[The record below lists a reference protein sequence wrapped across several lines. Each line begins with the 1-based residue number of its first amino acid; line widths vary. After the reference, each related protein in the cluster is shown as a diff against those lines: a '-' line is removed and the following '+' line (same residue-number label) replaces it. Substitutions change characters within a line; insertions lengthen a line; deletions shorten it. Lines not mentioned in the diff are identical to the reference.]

1 MEGSMSEY
9 QLEIKQIVDYP
20 RCRIYRHFIQNLM
33 ADRSIRVSGGS
44 GLFYYTVLCN
54 YANFRTS
61 YLRIDGIG
69 YTVYPGEWI
78 CTVKEL
84 TAWFRTRFQRQAVSI
99 LDELQKRHL
108 ISYLFLDRGKVVKYK
123 VRDWKKHNTVLD
135 YNCPCQKDTG
145 FFFIPTVVATEL
157 VQHCTN
163 NSEYSTC
170 YLRQYRV
177 VVSQQCHRIAS
188 FLRLVLSQI
197 SGTVFHCY
205 LGNAVLV
212 SAGRCS
218 EMDILL
224 DLWMS
229 AVYNDSQ
236 MQGSE
241 IGPVVY
247 FRNGTG
253 SPLSTYSEMA
263 VRWDISKATTGRV
276 LKKLAD
282 MDYISL
288 MSFPG
293 RTGSVIYLHSYL
305 STMFQISDVLVDK
318 EEVAMIL
325 KINLTMPDETNPQ
338 EDSAVTEHEVCVSE
352 ELSGVSKSN
361 MEAVITKVAQILDAQ
376 GISCFRCPK
385 SIYKLYPLSDACR
398 EEYISHI
405 KKEAVRFGMTVSCG
419 EDKPVYTFELTL
431 SPTEKDREGGARA

>member
-1 MEGSMSEY
+1 MAFDYKENAENQQINLLQSSRFG
-9 QLEIKQIVDYP
+9 EICGLTWDNSHW
-20 RCRIYRHFIQNLM
+20 RGL
-33 ADRSIRVSGGS
+33 RS
-44 GLFYYTVLCN
+44 FYYTVLCN

-78 CTVKEL
+78 YTVKEL
-84 TAWFRTRFQRQAVSI
+84 STWSRTRFQCQAVSI

-145 FFFIPTVVATEL
+145 FFFMPIVVATE
-157 VQHCTN
+157 
-163 NSEYSTC
+163 
-170 YLRQYRV
+170 
-177 VVSQQCHRIAS
+177 
-188 FLRLVLSQI
+188 
-197 SGTVFHCY
+197 
-205 LGNAVLV
+205 LV

-236 MQGSE
+236 VQGSE

-253 SPLSTYSEMA
+253 SPLAAYSEMA
-263 VRWDISKATTGRV
+263 VRWGISKATTGRV

-293 RTGSVIYLHSYL
+293 RKGSVIYLHSYL

-318 EEVAMIL
+318 EEVAIIL
-325 KINLTMPDETNPQ
+325 KINITMPDET
-338 EDSAVTEHEVCVSE
+338 V
-352 ELSGVSKSN
+352 
-361 MEAVITKVAQILDAQ
+361 
-376 GISCFRCPK
+376 
-385 SIYKLYPLSDACR
+385 YPLSDACR
-398 EEYISHI
+398 EKYISQI
-405 KKEAVRFGMTVSCG
+405 QKDAVRRLLKLLDTSIDLLRTRHKNG
-419 EDKPVYTFELTL
+419 ENYY
-431 SPTEKDREGGARA
+431 

>member
-1 MEGSMSEY
+1 MQSC

-20 RCRIYRHFIQNLM
+20 RCRIYRQFIQNLM
-33 ADRSIRVSGGS
+33 ADRSIRTNGGS

-84 TAWFRTRFQRQAVSI
+84 SAWFRTRFQYQAVTI

-108 ISYLFLDRGKVVKYK
+108 ISYLFLDHGKVVKYK
-123 VRDWKKHNTVLD
+123 IRDWKKHNTVLD

-145 FFFIPTVVATEL
+145 FFFVPVVVATEL
-157 VQHCTN
+157 VSN
-163 NSEYSTC
+163 
-170 YLRQYRV
+170 R
-177 VVSQQCHRIAS
+177 
-188 FLRLVLSQI
+188 
-197 SGTVFHCY
+197 
-205 LGNAVLV
+205 
-212 SAGRCS
+212 RCS

-236 MQGSE
+236 VQGSE
-241 IGPVVY
+241 IGPVAY

-253 SPLSTYSEMA
+253 SPLVAYSEMA
-263 VRWDISKATTGRV
+263 GRWGISKATTGRI

-293 RTGSVIYLHSYL
+293 KAGSVIYLHSYL

-318 EEVAMIL
+318 EEVAMSL
-325 KINLTMPDETNPQ
+325 KINISLPDEGAPQ
-338 EDSAVTEHEVCVSE
+338 ADSALTEHEVCVSE
-352 ELSGVSKSN
+352 GLSCVSKSD
-361 MEAVITKVAQILDAQ
+361 MDAVIRKMAQVLDAQ

-405 KKEAVRFGMTVSCG
+405 QKGVVRFGMTVSCG

-431 SPTEKDREGGARA
+431 SPIEKDREGGARA

>member
-1 MEGSMSEY
+1 
-9 QLEIKQIVDYP
+9 
-20 RCRIYRHFIQNLM
+20 M
-33 ADRSIRVSGGS
+33 ADRSIRTNGGS

-84 TAWFRTRFQRQAVSI
+84 SAWFRTRFQYQAVTI

-108 ISYLFLDRGKVVKYK
+108 ISYLFLDHGKVVKYK
-123 VRDWKKHNTVLD
+123 IRDWKKHNTVLD

-145 FFFIPTVVATEL
+145 FFFVPVVVATEL
-157 VQHCTN
+157 VSN
-163 NSEYSTC
+163 
-170 YLRQYRV
+170 R
-177 VVSQQCHRIAS
+177 
-188 FLRLVLSQI
+188 
-197 SGTVFHCY
+197 
-205 LGNAVLV
+205 
-212 SAGRCS
+212 RCS

-236 MQGSE
+236 VQGSE
-241 IGPVVY
+241 IGPVAY

-253 SPLSTYSEMA
+253 SPLVAYSEMA
-263 VRWDISKATTGRV
+263 GRWGISKATTGRI

-293 RTGSVIYLHSYL
+293 KAGSVIYLHSYL

-318 EEVAMIL
+318 EEVAMSL
-325 KINLTMPDETNPQ
+325 KINISLPDEGAPQ
-338 EDSAVTEHEVCVSE
+338 ADSALTEHEVCVSE
-352 ELSGVSKSN
+352 GLSCVSKSD
-361 MEAVITKVAQILDAQ
+361 MDAVIRKMAQVLDAQ

-405 KKEAVRFGMTVSCG
+405 PKAVSRFGMAVCCG

-431 SPTEKDREGGARA
+431 FPAENDREGGCRA

>member
-1 MEGSMSEY
+1 MDY
-9 QLEIKQIVDYP
+9 QLELKQIVDYP
-20 RCRIYRHFIQNLM
+20 RVRIHRELIQKLLADESLSRRGDCR
-33 ADRSIRVSGGS
+33 
-44 GLFYYTVLCN
+44 LFSFMVLCS

-61 YLRIDGIG
+61 YRRLDGIT
-69 YTVYPGEWI
+69 YTVYPGEWV
-78 CTVKEL
+78 CRVSEL
-84 TAWFRTRFQRQAVSI
+84 AACFVVRFQHKALSI
-99 LDELQKRHL
+99 LKALQDRQL
-108 ISYLFLDRGKVVKYK
+108 ITFTQLGHGRLVKYSIK
-123 VRDWKKHNTVLD
+123 GWRKHNTVLD

-145 FFFIPTVVATEL
+145 FFFMPTVVATE
-157 VQHCTN
+157 
-163 NSEYSTC
+163 
-170 YLRQYRV
+170 
-177 VVSQQCHRIAS
+177 
-188 FLRLVLSQI
+188 
-197 SGTVFHCY
+197 
-205 LGNAVLV
+205 LV

-253 SPLSTYSEMA
+253 SPLAAYSEMA
-263 VRWDISKATTGRV
+263 VRWGISKATTGRV

>member
-1 MEGSMSEY
+1 MQSC

-20 RCRIYRHFIQNLM
+20 RCRIYRQFIQNLM
-33 ADRSIRVSGGS
+33 ADRSIRTNGGS

-84 TAWFRTRFQRQAVSI
+84 SAWFRTRFQYQAVTI

-108 ISYLFLDRGKVVKYK
+108 ISYLFLDHGKVVKYK
-123 VRDWKKHNTVLD
+123 IRDWKKHNTVLD

-145 FFFIPTVVATEL
+145 FFFVPVVVATEL
-157 VQHCTN
+157 VSN
-163 NSEYSTC
+163 
-170 YLRQYRV
+170 R
-177 VVSQQCHRIAS
+177 
-188 FLRLVLSQI
+188 
-197 SGTVFHCY
+197 
-205 LGNAVLV
+205 
-212 SAGRCS
+212 RCS

-236 MQGSE
+236 VQGSE
-241 IGPVVY
+241 IGPVAY

-253 SPLSTYSEMA
+253 SPLVAYSEMA
-263 VRWDISKATTGRV
+263 GRWGISKATTGRI

-293 RTGSVIYLHSYL
+293 KAGSVIYLHSYL

-318 EEVAMIL
+318 EEVAMSL
-325 KINLTMPDETNPQ
+325 KINISLPDEGAPQ
-338 EDSAVTEHEVCVSE
+338 ADSALTEHEVCVSE
-352 ELSGVSKSN
+352 GLSCVSKSD
-361 MEAVITKVAQILDAQ
+361 MDAVIRKMAQVLDAQ

-385 SIYKLYPLSDACR
+385 SIYKLYPLSDVCR

-405 KKEAVRFGMTVSCG
+405 PKAVSRFGMAVCCG

-431 SPTEKDREGGARA
+431 FPAENDREGGCRA

>member
-1 MEGSMSEY
+1 MQSC

-20 RCRIYRHFIQNLM
+20 RCRIYRQFIQNLM
-33 ADRSIRVSGGS
+33 ADRSIRTNGGS

-84 TAWFRTRFQRQAVSI
+84 SAWFRTRFQYQAVTI

-108 ISYLFLDRGKVVKYK
+108 ISYLFLDHGKVVKYK
-123 VRDWKKHNTVLD
+123 IRDWKKHNTVLD

-145 FFFIPTVVATEL
+145 FFFVPVVVATEL
-157 VQHCTN
+157 VSN
-163 NSEYSTC
+163 
-170 YLRQYRV
+170 R
-177 VVSQQCHRIAS
+177 
-188 FLRLVLSQI
+188 
-197 SGTVFHCY
+197 
-205 LGNAVLV
+205 
-212 SAGRCS
+212 RCS

-236 MQGSE
+236 VQGSE
-241 IGPVVY
+241 IGPVAY

-253 SPLSTYSEMA
+253 SPLVAYSEMA
-263 VRWDISKATTGRV
+263 GRWGISKATTGRI

-293 RTGSVIYLHSYL
+293 KAGSVIYLHSYL

-318 EEVAMIL
+318 EEVAMSL
-325 KINLTMPDETNPQ
+325 KINISLPDEGAPQ
-338 EDSAVTEHEVCVSE
+338 ADSALTEHEVCVSE
-352 ELSGVSKSN
+352 GLSCVSKSD
-361 MEAVITKVAQILDAQ
+361 MDAVIRKMAQVLDAQ

-405 KKEAVRFGMTVSCG
+405 QKGVVRFGMTVSCG

-431 SPTEKDREGGARA
+431 SPAEKDREGGARA

>member
-1 MEGSMSEY
+1 MM
-9 QLEIKQIVDYP
+9 
-20 RCRIYRHFIQNLM
+20 M
-33 ADRSIRVSGGS
+33 A
-44 GLFYYTVLCN
+44 
-54 YANFRTS
+54 
-61 YLRIDGIG
+61 
-69 YTVYPGEWI
+69 
-78 CTVKEL
+78 
-84 TAWFRTRFQRQAVSI
+84 
-99 LDELQKRHL
+99 
-108 ISYLFLDRGKVVKYK
+108 
-123 VRDWKKHNTVLD
+123 
-135 YNCPCQKDTG
+135 
-145 FFFIPTVVATEL
+145 
-157 VQHCTN
+157 
-163 NSEYSTC
+163 
-170 YLRQYRV
+170 LRQYRV

-188 FLRLVLSQI
+188 FLRLVLTQI

-236 MQGSE
+236 VQGSE

-253 SPLSTYSEMA
+253 SPLATYSEMA
-263 VRWDISKATTGRV
+263 VRWDISKPTTGRV

-352 ELSGVSKSN
+352 ELSSVSKSN

-398 EEYISHI
+398 EEYISRI
-405 KKEAVRFGMTVSCG
+405 QKGVVRFGMTVSCG

-431 SPTEKDREGGARA
+431 SPAEKDREGGARA

>member
-1 MEGSMSEY
+1 MQSY

-20 RCRIYRHFIQNLM
+20 RCRIYRQFIQNLM
-33 ADRSIRVSGGS
+33 ADRSIRTNGAPVF
-44 GLFYYTVLCN
+44 FYYTVLCS

-78 CTVKEL
+78 CTIKEL
-84 TAWFRTRFQRQAVSI
+84 SAWFRTRFQCQAVSI

-123 VRDWKKHNTVLD
+123 IRDWKKQNTVLD
-135 YNCPCQKDTG
+135 YNCPCQKDMG
-145 FFFIPTVVATEL
+145 FFFMPVVTATE
-157 VQHCTN
+157 
-163 NSEYSTC
+163 
-170 YLRQYRV
+170 
-177 VVSQQCHRIAS
+177 
-188 FLRLVLSQI
+188 
-197 SGTVFHCY
+197 
-205 LGNAVLV
+205 LV

-236 MQGSE
+236 VQGSE

-253 SPLSTYSEMA
+253 SPLVAYSEMA
-263 VRWDISKATTGRV
+263 ARWGISKATTGRV

-293 RTGSVIYLHSYL
+293 KTGSVIYLHSYL

-318 EEVAMIL
+318 EEVAMSL
-325 KINLTMPDETNPQ
+325 KINITLPDEGEPQ
-338 EDSAVTEHEVCVSE
+338 ADSALTEHEVCVSE
-352 ELSGVSKSN
+352 KLSCVSKSD
-361 MEAVITKVAQILDAQ
+361 MDMVIRKMVQVLDAQ
-376 GISCFRCPK
+376 GISCFQCPK
-385 SIYKLYPLSDACR
+385 SIYKLYSLSNACR
-398 EEYISHI
+398 EEYISHTR
-405 KKEAVRFGMTVSCG
+405 KASARFGMAVCCG
-419 EDKPVYTFELTL
+419 EDKPVYTFELVL
-431 SPTEKDREGGARA
+431 FPTENDREGGCRE

>member
-1 MEGSMSEY
+1 MQSC

-20 RCRIYRHFIQNLM
+20 RCRIYRQFIQNLM
-33 ADRSIRVSGGS
+33 ADRSIRTNGGS

-84 TAWFRTRFQRQAVSI
+84 SAWFRTRFQYQAVTI

-108 ISYLFLDRGKVVKYK
+108 ISYLFLDHGKVVKYK
-123 VRDWKKHNTVLD
+123 IRDWKKHNTVLD

-145 FFFIPTVVATEL
+145 FFFVPVVVATEL
-157 VQHCTN
+157 VSN
-163 NSEYSTC
+163 
-170 YLRQYRV
+170 R
-177 VVSQQCHRIAS
+177 
-188 FLRLVLSQI
+188 
-197 SGTVFHCY
+197 
-205 LGNAVLV
+205 
-212 SAGRCS
+212 RCS

-236 MQGSE
+236 VQGSE

-253 SPLSTYSEMA
+253 SPLAAYSEMA
-263 VRWDISKATTGRV
+263 VRWGISKATTGRV

-293 RTGSVIYLHSYL
+293 KNRQRDL
-305 STMFQISDVLVDK
+305 SAQLPFYHVSD
-318 EEVAMIL
+318 I
-325 KINLTMPDETNPQ
+325 
-338 EDSAVTEHEVCVSE
+338 
-352 ELSGVSKSN
+352 
-361 MEAVITKVAQILDAQ
+361 
-376 GISCFRCPK
+376 RCP
-385 SIYKLYPLSDACR
+385 C
-398 EEYISHI
+398 
-405 KKEAVRFGMTVSCG
+405 
-419 EDKPVYTFELTL
+419 
-431 SPTEKDREGGARA
+431 